1 MIFYVPLFAVVS
13 ALLRWLKVTSMAIY
27 LPAIAAPPMVLTH
40 WLVTANARG
49 GEASTTIATALA
61 IPSALAA
68 ALVMGRRN
76 RA

>member
-1 MIFYVPLFAVVS
+1 
-13 ALLRWLKVTSMAIY
+13 MAIY